1 MTIFTREGTVSRIL
15 PHRVEVTVISVSA
28 CLHCRLK
35 ENCTVSD
42 CRSRN
47 ILVETDNPQRYAPGS
62 RVTVLMDSRLGWWS
76 VFYAYILPLILVLG
90 SLFAIFAGNRR
101 RNCCRRGSSCRACSL
116 LSAACSHEKALALPL
131 CFPPERGINW
141 GVMAKFLWL
150 I

>member
-76 VFYAYILPLILVLG
+76 VFYAYILPLILVLS
-90 SLFAIFAGNRR
+90 SLFAILAATADETAAAAGAVPLLVPYYLLLAAMKKR
-101 RNCCRRGSSCRACSL
+101 L
-116 LSAACSHEKALALPL
+116 LSRYAFRLKE
-131 CFPPERGINW
+131 E
-141 GVMAKFLWL
+141 
-150 I
+150 

>member
-76 VFYAYILPLILVLG
+76 VFYAYILPLILVLS
-90 SLFAIFAGNRR
+90 SLFAILAATADETAAAAGALAVLVPYYLLLAAMKKR
-101 RNCCRRGSSCRACSL
+101 L
-116 LSAACSHEKALALPL
+116 LSRYAFRLKE
-131 CFPPERGINW
+131 E
-141 GVMAKFLWL
+141 
-150 I
+150 

>member
-90 SLFAIFAGNRR
+90 SLFAILTATADETAAAAGALAVLVPYYPLLAAMKKR
-101 RNCCRRGSSCRACSL
+101 L
-116 LSAACSHEKALALPL
+116 LSRYAFRLKE
-131 CFPPERGINW
+131 E
-141 GVMAKFLWL
+141 
-150 I
+150 

>member
-76 VFYAYILPLILVLG
+76 VFYAYIWPLILVLS
-90 SLFAIFAGNRR
+90 SLFAILAATADETAAAAGALAVLVPYYLLLAAMKKR
-101 RNCCRRGSSCRACSL
+101 L
-116 LSAACSHEKALALPL
+116 LSRYAFCLKE
-131 CFPPERGINW
+131 E
-141 GVMAKFLWL
+141 
-150 I
+150 

>member
-15 PHRVEVTVISVSA
+15 PHRVEVTVINVSA

-62 RVTVLMDSRLGWWS
+62 RVTVLMDIGSRQ
-76 VFYAYILPLILVLG
+76 LICNFG
-90 SLFAIFAGNRR
+90 GNRR

>member
-62 RVTVLMDSRLGWWS
+62 RVTVLMDSRLGWWT
-76 VFYAYILPLILVLG
+76 VFYAYILPLILVLS
-90 SLFAIFAGNRR
+90 SLFAILAATADETAAAAGALAVLVPYYLLLAAMKKR
-101 RNCCRRGSSCRACSL
+101 L
-116 LSAACSHEKALALPL
+116 LSRYAFRLKE
-131 CFPPERGINW
+131 E
-141 GVMAKFLWL
+141 
-150 I
+150 

>member
-62 RVTVLMDSRLGWWS
+62 RVTVLRDSRLGWWS
-76 VFYAYILPLILVLG
+76 VFYAYIWPLILVLS
-90 SLFAIFAGNRR
+90 SLFAILAATADETAAAAG
-101 RNCCRRGSSCRACSL
+101 ALAVLVPYYLL
-116 LSAACSHEKALALPL
+116 LSAMKKRLLSRYAFCLKE
-131 CFPPERGINW
+131 E
-141 GVMAKFLWL
+141 
-150 I
+150 

>member
-15 PHRVEVTVISVSA
+15 PHRVEVTVISVST

-90 SLFAIFAGNRR
+90 SLFAILAATADETAAAAGALAVLVPYYLLLAAMKKR
-101 RNCCRRGSSCRACSL
+101 L
-116 LSAACSHEKALALPL
+116 LSRYAFRLKE
-131 CFPPERGINW
+131 E
-141 GVMAKFLWL
+141 
-150 I
+150 

>member
-35 ENCTVSD
+35 ENYTVSD
-42 CRSRN
+42 CRSSN

-76 VFYAYILPLILVLG
+76 VFYAYILPLILVLS
-90 SLFAIFAGNRR
+90 SLFAILAATADETAAAAGALAVLVPYYLLLAAMKKR
-101 RNCCRRGSSCRACSL
+101 L
-116 LSAACSHEKALALPL
+116 LSRYAFRLKE
-131 CFPPERGINW
+131 E
-141 GVMAKFLWL
+141 
-150 I
+150 

>member
-90 SLFAIFAGNRR
+90 SFFAILAATADETAAAAGALAVLVPYYLLLAAMKKR
-101 RNCCRRGSSCRACSL
+101 L
-116 LSAACSHEKALALPL
+116 LSRYAFRLKE
-131 CFPPERGINW
+131 E
-141 GVMAKFLWL
+141 
-150 I
+150 

>member
-90 SLFAIFAGNRR
+90 NLFAILAATADETAAAAGALAVLVPYYLLLAAMKKR
-101 RNCCRRGSSCRACSL
+101 L
-116 LSAACSHEKALALPL
+116 LSRYAFRLKE
-131 CFPPERGINW
+131 E
-141 GVMAKFLWL
+141 
-150 I
+150 

>member
-90 SLFAIFAGNRR
+90 SLFAILAATADEPAAAAGALAVLVPYYLLLAAMKKR
-101 RNCCRRGSSCRACSL
+101 L
-116 LSAACSHEKALALPL
+116 LSRYAFRLKE
-131 CFPPERGINW
+131 E
-141 GVMAKFLWL
+141 
-150 I
+150 

>member
-1 MTIFTREGTVSRIL
+1 MTIFTREGTVSRSL

-47 ILVETDNPQRYAPGS
+47 ILVEADNPQRYAPGS
-62 RVTVLMDSRLGWWS
+62 RVTVLMDSRLGWWA

-90 SLFAIFAGNRR
+90 SLFAILTATADETAAAAGALAVLVPYYLL
-101 RNCCRRGSSCRACSL
+101 RAAMKKRL
-116 LSAACSHEKALALPL
+116 LSRYAFRLKE
-131 CFPPERGINW
+131 E
-141 GVMAKFLWL
+141 
-150 I
+150 

>member
-1 MTIFTREGTVSRIL
+1 MIIFTREGTVSRIL

-76 VFYAYILPLILVLG
+76 VFYAYILVLG
-90 SLFAIFAGNRR
+90 SLFAILAATADETAAAAGALAVLVPYYLLLAAMKKR
-101 RNCCRRGSSCRACSL
+101 L
-116 LSAACSHEKALALPL
+116 LSRYAFRLKE
-131 CFPPERGINW
+131 E
-141 GVMAKFLWL
+141 
-150 I
+150 

>member
-90 SLFAIFAGNRR
+90 SLFAILAATADETSAAAGALAVLVPYYLLLAAMKKR
-101 RNCCRRGSSCRACSL
+101 L
-116 LSAACSHEKALALPL
+116 LSRYAFRLKE
-131 CFPPERGINW
+131 E
-141 GVMAKFLWL
+141 
-150 I
+150 

>member
-90 SLFAIFAGNRR
+90 SLFAILTATADETAAAAG
-101 RNCCRRGSSCRACSL
+101 
-116 LSAACSHEKALALPL
+116 ALAVL
-131 CFPPERGINW
+131 
-141 GVMAKFLWL
+141 VL
-150 I
+150 IICCLQP

>member
-76 VFYAYILPLILVLG
+76 VFYAYILPLILVLS
-90 SLFAIFAGNRR
+90 SLFAILAATADETAAAAGALAVLIPYYLLLAAMKKR
-101 RNCCRRGSSCRACSL
+101 L
-116 LSAACSHEKALALPL
+116 LSRYAFRLKE
-131 CFPPERGINW
+131 E
-141 GVMAKFLWL
+141 
-150 I
+150 

>member
-90 SLFAIFAGNRR
+90 SLFAIFAATADETAAAAGALVVLVPYYLLLAAMKKR
-101 RNCCRRGSSCRACSL
+101 L
-116 LSAACSHEKALALPL
+116 LSRYAFRLKE
-131 CFPPERGINW
+131 E
-141 GVMAKFLWL
+141 
-150 I
+150 

>member
-76 VFYAYILPLILVLG
+76 VFYAYILPLILVLS
-90 SLFAIFAGNRR
+90 SLFAILAATADETAAAAGALAVLVPYYLLLAAMKKR
-101 RNCCRRGSSCRACSL
+101 L
-116 LSAACSHEKALALPL
+116 LSRYAFCLKE
-131 CFPPERGINW
+131 E
-141 GVMAKFLWL
+141 
-150 I
+150 

>member
-90 SLFAIFAGNRR
+90 SLFAILTTTADETAAAAGALAVLVPYYLLLAAMKKR
-101 RNCCRRGSSCRACSL
+101 L
-116 LSAACSHEKALALPL
+116 LSRYAFRLKE
-131 CFPPERGINW
+131 E
-141 GVMAKFLWL
+141 
-150 I
+150 

>member
-15 PHRVEVTVISVSA
+15 PHRVEVTVISVSS

-47 ILVETDNPQRYAPGS
+47 ILVETDNPQRYEPGS

-90 SLFAIFAGNRR
+90 SLFAILAATADETAAAAGALAVLVPYYLLLAAMKKR
-101 RNCCRRGSSCRACSL
+101 L
-116 LSAACSHEKALALPL
+116 LSRYAFRLKE
-131 CFPPERGINW
+131 E
-141 GVMAKFLWL
+141 
-150 I
+150 

>member
-15 PHRVEVTVISVSA
+15 PHRVEV
-28 CLHCRLK
+28 K

-90 SLFAIFAGNRR
+90 SLFAILAATADETAAAAGALAVLVPYYLLLAAMKKR
-101 RNCCRRGSSCRACSL
+101 L
-116 LSAACSHEKALALPL
+116 LSRYAFRLKE
-131 CFPPERGINW
+131 E
-141 GVMAKFLWL
+141 
-150 I
+150 

>member
-76 VFYAYILPLILVLG
+76 VFYAYILPLILVLD
-90 SLFAIFAGNRR
+90 SLFAILAATADETAAAAGALAVLVPYYLLLAAMKKR
-101 RNCCRRGSSCRACSL
+101 L
-116 LSAACSHEKALALPL
+116 LSRYAFRLKE
-131 CFPPERGINW
+131 E
-141 GVMAKFLWL
+141 
-150 I
+150 

>member
-76 VFYAYILPLILVLG
+76 VFYAYILLLILVLG
-90 SLFAIFAGNRR
+90 SLFAILAATADETAAAAGALAVLVPYYLLLAAMKKR
-101 RNCCRRGSSCRACSL
+101 L
-116 LSAACSHEKALALPL
+116 LSRYAFRLKE
-131 CFPPERGINW
+131 E
-141 GVMAKFLWL
+141 
-150 I
+150 

>member
-47 ILVETDNPQRYAPGS
+47 ILVETDNPQRYEPGS

-76 VFYAYILPLILVLG
+76 VFYAYILPLILAVSYTHLT
-90 SLFAIFAGNRR
+90 
-101 RNCCRRGSSCRACSL
+101 
-116 LSAACSHEKALALPL
+116 LPTT
-131 CFPPERGINW
+131 
-141 GVMAKFLWL
+141 
-150 I
+150 